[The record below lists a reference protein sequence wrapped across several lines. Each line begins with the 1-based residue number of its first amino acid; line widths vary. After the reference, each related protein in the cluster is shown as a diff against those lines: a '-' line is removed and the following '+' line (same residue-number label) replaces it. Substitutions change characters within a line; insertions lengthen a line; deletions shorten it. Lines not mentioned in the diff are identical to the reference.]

1 MIRDIIFVGAGSA
14 LGGMVRFLVNRGV
27 TFFFSYPFPLATFIV
42 NISGSFLIGY
52 LYSAALKNEWLTTPA
67 LLFLVT
73 GICGGYTTFSAF
85 TYENLMLIRNG
96 QAPLSMIYILASVVL
111 GIGAALLGFWAGK

>member
-96 QAPLSMIYILASVVL
+96 QAPLSMIYILASVIL

>member
-96 QAPLSMIYILASVVL
+96 QAPLSMIYILASVII

>member
-1 MIRDIIFVGAGSA
+1 MIRDILFVGAGSA
-14 LGGMVRFLVNRGV
+14 LGGMARFLVNRGV
-27 TFFFSYPFPLATFIV
+27 TYFFSYPFPLATFIV

-52 LYSAALKNEWLTTPA
+52 LYSAAIKNEWLSTPA

-96 QAPLSMIYILASVVL
+96 QAPLSMIYILASVIL